1 MRRTI
6 SRLWVPAALAALATT
21 FLPAPGTVLAG
32 DLQRSVEARWRGAW
46 VLTAADVY
54 SDCSGLHTNNRVN
67 GTLVSGRGRVRLRPG
82 ELAQVGKVD
91 LKRSRVDVL
100 VGLAEPIL
108 VPYQDGPFTMY
119 SEARCLVE
127 LNVELASKDDPNAI
141 DAAVGAVLKR
151 FNSQEEALQA
161 KMYNRRKRDPYPAG
175 YDRTLAEHAV
185 WKAQQA
191 NAAVQA
197 KLDKALDETGRLTDR
212 LSSDP
217 EYLKG
222 FGAGVE
228 SMRAVDLGKCADLMS
243 RDFSNLAPAQ
253 KSVAVAGFSGE
264 AAARYGR
271 GFLDGQHLVYGLEC
285 LRRLPQCMVPV
296 PEVPG
301 APPAR
306 GY

>member
-1 MRRTI
+1 MKPTTFSLRAP
-6 SRLWVPAALAALATT
+6 VVLAALLAT
-21 FLPAPGTVLAG
+21 LAPGPSPVRAG
-32 DLQRSVEARWRGAW
+32 DVQRSVDARWRGAW
-46 VLTAADVY
+46 VLTAVDVY
-54 SDCSGLHTNNRVN
+54 SDCAGTHTNNRVS
-67 GTLVSGRGRVRLRPG
+67 GTLVSSRGRTRFRPG

-91 LKRSRVDVL
+91 LKRSRVDIL
-100 VGLAEPIL
+100 VGLPEPIL

-141 DAAVGAVLKR
+141 DAAVGAVVKR

-212 LSSDP
+212 MSSDP

-296 PEVPG
+296 PEVP
-301 APPAR
+301 AR
-306 GY
+306 GN